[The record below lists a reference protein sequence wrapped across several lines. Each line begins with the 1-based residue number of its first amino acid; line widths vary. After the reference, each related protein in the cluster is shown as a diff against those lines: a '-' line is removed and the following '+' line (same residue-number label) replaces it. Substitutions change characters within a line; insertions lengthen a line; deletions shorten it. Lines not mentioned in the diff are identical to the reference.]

1 MCYYP
6 ANHCQYYI
14 ACQFR
19 TARVC
24 HCPLSWQIRKE
35 NNHMYSKSVSEVYLN
50 EVALCVN
57 EADAWL
63 YIV

>member
-1 MCYYP
+1 MSL
-6 ANHCQYYI
+6 
-14 ACQFR
+14 
-19 TARVC
+19 
-24 HCPLSWQIRKE
+24 PLVLADQKG
-35 NNHMYSKSVSEVYLN
+35 NNHMYSKSVNEVYLN